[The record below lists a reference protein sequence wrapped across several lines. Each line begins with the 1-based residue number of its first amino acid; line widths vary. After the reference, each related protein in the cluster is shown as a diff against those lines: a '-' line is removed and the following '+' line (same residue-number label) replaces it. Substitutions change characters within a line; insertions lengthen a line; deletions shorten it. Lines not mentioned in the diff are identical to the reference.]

1 MRDLGESLPIFRP
14 PLDLAAL
21 AGEPELGQVTTDA
34 NGSAQVAVR
43 YLTPH
48 NKWAIH
54 SQYFDN
60 HYMLSMFRGG
70 PTAWMSPQDAE
81 KIGVKDGEWIECV
94 NNQRCLRGPCG
105 CFAPYARGRLLRL
118 PRSGAYG

>member
-1 MRDLGESLPIFRP
+1 MGEALPIYRP
-14 PLDLAAL
+14 PLDMTGLYN
-21 AGEPELGQVTTDA
+21 EPELGTTD
-34 NGSAQVAVR
+34 GVSVAVR

-81 KIGVKDGEWIECV
+81 KIASRMASGLVEVARWSGW
-94 NNQRCLRGPCG
+94 CG
-105 CFAPYARGRLLRL
+105 GR
-118 PRSGAYG
+118 

>member
-1 MRDLGESLPIFRP
+1 MGEALPIYRP
-14 PLDLAAL
+14 PLDMTGLYN
-21 AGEPELGQVTTDA
+21 EPELGTTD
-34 NGSAQVAVR
+34 GVSVAVR

-81 KIGVKDGEWIECV
+81 KIGV
-94 NNQRCLRGPCG
+94 RM
-105 CFAPYARGRLLRL
+105 A
-118 PRSGAYG
+118 SGLSV